1 MRIGLFSP
9 GWPARAVANGIG
21 AYVEMLR
28 DALRAAG
35 HEVVVLAPRELI
47 LADAPGPVEP
57 IAPDLTFRAGRWLR
71 NRLGRA
77 RPHIVDHAAIT
88 ARCAAA
94 AVRRHRL
101 DVLEAEESFGFAAEV
116 AAAAG
121 VPVVVKL
128 HGPAF
133 LLAPEAPADD
143 SAHAL
148 RVAREGV
155 GLAAAAAV
163 LAPSQATLDAT
174 LARYQLRPRIARR
187 VPNPMAMPAGPT
199 WSPGDADPD
208 RLLYVGRFERV
219 KGGDLALAAFARVL
233 ARRPHARLWFV
244 GHDRG
249 VPGPDGRQRRFAE
262 HVAAEL
268 PASVRDR
275 VDYLGVLPNAELAAL
290 RRRAGVVLA
299 SSRYET
305 QSYAALEAM
314 ALACPVA
321 AFAVGGLAEAVRD
334 GVTGLAVPAG
344 DVDALADAASR
355 LLADPGL
362 ASRLGAAAR
371 DYVAVAHAPEAIA
384 RATAEVYAAALAARR

>member
-9 GWPARAVANGIG
+9 GWPARAVANGIA
-21 AYVEMLR
+21 AYVEILR
-28 DALRAAG
+28 DALRAQG
-35 HEVVVLAPRELI
+35 HEVVVLSPREWI
-47 LADAPGPVEP
+47 LPDAPGAVAP
-57 IAPDLTFRAGRWLR
+57 IAPSLAFRAGRWLR
-71 NRLGRA
+71 KRLGRT
-77 RPHIVDHAAIT
+77 RPNLVDDAAII

-101 DVLEAEESFGFAAEV
+101 DVLEVEESFGFAAEV

-133 LLAPEAPADD
+133 LLAPEADAADA
-143 SAHAL
+143 AHAL

-163 LAPSQATLDAT
+163 LAPSQVTLDLT
-174 LARYQLRPRIARR
+174 LARYQLRPHLARR
-187 VPNPMAMPAGPT
+187 VPNPMPMPAGPT
-199 WSPGDADPD
+199 WSPAGADPN
-208 RLLYVGRFERV
+208 RLLYVGRFEPV
-219 KGGDLALAAFARVL
+219 KGGDFALAAFARVL
-233 ARRPHARLWFV
+233 ARRPQVRLWYV

-249 VPGPDGRQRRFAE
+249 VPGPDGRPRRFAE

-268 PASVRDR
+268 PATVRER

-290 RRRAGVVLA
+290 RRRAGVVIVP
-299 SSRYET
+299 SRYET

-314 ALACPVA
+314 ALGCPVA

-334 GVTGLAVPAG
+334 GATGLAAAPG
-344 DVDALADAASR
+344 DIDALAAAALR
-355 LLADPGL
+355 LLADPVL
-362 ASRLGAAAR
+362 ASRLGAGAR
-371 DYVAVAHAPEAIA
+371 DHVAVAHAPDAIA
-384 RATAEVYAAALAARR
+384 RATAEVYAAAIAARG